1 MFISNDIIDVLISQ
15 ARQDAPNET
24 CGYLLG
30 ITSDEGDVVTENYW
44 MENIDHS
51 PEHFSFAP
59 KDQFAAL
66 KYARQNGLKILANWH
81 SHPASPSR
89 PSQEDLR
96 LANDPTIRYAILSL
110 HEGVHLNSFKILNG
124 EVDTKTI
131 EILERNVRQLSR
143 QTEQETRMMPQTE
156 ASLPSV
162 EQVQKIIN
170 LVKSIIFPDYFNKR
184 QCHETIRSYNIGVH
198 MEELL
203 QTLARQISYG
213 LQFGEKS
220 EAITSRQQV
229 QDKARDLALQLIDAL
244 PEIKRLLYTDV
255 QAMFD
260 NDPAAINYGEIIFSY
275 PVTKAMIHYRI
286 AHKLH
291 ELQVPVIPRII
302 TELAHSETG
311 IDIHPGAQISEYFA
325 IDHGTGVVIGETCII
340 GSHVTLYQGV
350 TLGSKSFKKD
360 SDGNMLNI
368 PRHPII
374 EDNVTIYS
382 NASILGRITIGHD
395 SVIGGNIWVTHDVAP
410 NSRVQQSKAVERH
423 FEGGLGI

>member
-1 MFISNDIIDVLISQ
+1 
-15 ARQDAPNET
+15 
-24 CGYLLG
+24 
-30 ITSDEGDVVTENYW
+30 
-44 MENIDHS
+44 
-51 PEHFSFAP
+51 
-59 KDQFAAL
+59 
-66 KYARQNGLKILANWH
+66 
-81 SHPASPSR
+81 
-89 PSQEDLR
+89 
-96 LANDPTIRYAILSL
+96 
-110 HEGVHLNSFKILNG
+110 
-124 EVDTKTI
+124 
-131 EILERNVRQLSR
+131 
-143 QTEQETRMMPQTE
+143 MMPQTE

-162 EQVQKIIN
+162 EQVKKIIN

-184 QCHETIRSYNIGVH
+184 QCHETIRSHNIGVH

-220 EAITSRQQV
+220 ETLTTRQQV

-311 IDIHPGAQISEYFA
+311 IDIHPGAQIGEYFA
-325 IDHGTGVVIGETCII
+325 IDHGTGVVIGET
-340 GSHVTLYQGV
+340 
-350 TLGSKSFKKD
+350 SFKKD
-360 SDGNMLNI
+360 ADGNMLNI

-395 SVIGGNIWVTHDVAP
+395 SVIGGNIWVTHNVAP
-410 NSRVQQSKAVERH
+410 NSRVLQSKAVESH
-423 FEGGLGI
+423 YEGGLGI